1 MKNEHKRPSGCIT
14 LRIAAVL
21 LCLVLFSMHLTAGL
35 YARYTAKQGGTD
47 SARVAAFNV
56 DVEGVG
62 NSVTVDYVK
71 GNGQDA
77 GIQRLLITNN
87 SEVAVSYDI
96 TVEIEDVNFG
106 ISVTLNG
113 KVLSTDEPTT
123 LKFTDVGQIPP
134 NSSQFCDLEFKVVD
148 WGAFTQKKDATKIE
162 GKLEYSITVDVVQ
175 ID

>member
-1 MKNEHKRPSGCIT
+1 MRNENRRSSGCIT

-35 YARYTAKQGGTD
+35 FARYTARNGNAD
-47 SARVAAFNV
+47 SARVAAFKVN
-56 DVEGVG
+56 VEGIG
-62 NSVTVDYVK
+62 NSVNVDYVK

-77 GIQRLLITNN
+77 GIQQLKITND
-87 SEVAVSYDI
+87 SEVSVSYDI
-96 TVEIEDVNFG
+96 TVEIEAVDFG

-113 KVLSTDEPTT
+113 KSFETNVPTT
-123 LKFTDVGQIPP
+123 LIFEKVGQIPP
-134 NSSQFCDLEFKVVD
+134 NSSQLCDLEFKVVD
-148 WGAFTQKKDATKIE
+148 WGKFTEMENAAKIE

>member
-1 MKNEHKRPSGCIT
+1 MKNEQKRPSGCIT

-77 GIQRLLITNN
+77 GIQKLKITNN

-96 TVEIEDVNFG
+96 TVEIEAVGFR

-113 KVLSTDEPTT
+113 KAFETDKPQTFEF
-123 LKFTDVGQIPP
+123 KNAGQIPA
-134 NSSQFCDLEFKVVD
+134 NSVGYCDLEFKVMD
-148 WGAFTQKKDATKIE
+148 WGEFTNLENSSKIQRT
-162 GKLEYSITVDVVQ
+162 LEYSITVDVAQ

>member
-77 GIQRLLITNN
+77 GIQKLKITNN

-96 TVEIEDVNFG
+96 TVEIEAVGFR

-113 KVLSTDEPTT
+113 KSFETNVPQTFEF
-123 LKFTDVGQIPP
+123 KNAGQIPA
-134 NSSQFCDLEFKVVD
+134 NSVGYCDLEFKVMD
-148 WGAFTQKKDATKIE
+148 WGEFTNLENSSKIQRT
-162 GKLEYSITVDVVQ
+162 LEYSITVDVAQ

>member
-1 MKNEHKRPSGCIT
+1 MKNEHKRPSGCMT

-21 LCLVLFSMHLTAGL
+21 FCLVLFSMHLTAGL

-47 SARVAAFNV
+47 SARVAAFKVN
-56 DVEGVG
+56 VEGIG

-77 GIQRLLITNN
+77 GIQKLKITND

-96 TVEIEDVNFG
+96 TVEIEAVKFG

-113 KVLSTDEPTT
+113 KVLSTDKPTT

-134 NSSQFCDLEFKVVD
+134 NSSQLCELEFKVVD
-148 WGAFTQKKDATKIE
+148 WGKFTEMENAAKIE